1 MGHHDTSV
9 DGITWSSRPS
19 RGSGLPSSD
28 PVATATTLF
37 LLLTTI
43 AIVVGLFVH
52 GILLLR
58 DTRHETLLTSV
69 VAQAV
74 LTTFIVVAL
83 LYSEGR
89 DRPDPFAQVTNL
101 LNATRAMIVVGVIL
115 PVSVSGMLNTAPN
128 TGTYVRVVIGLGL
141 AIAILWNLSEPE
153 TKQRKDSVS

>member
-1 MGHHDTSV
+1 M
-9 DGITWSSRPS
+9 
-19 RGSGLPSSD
+19 
-28 PVATATTLF
+28 ATATTLF
-37 LLLTTI
+37 LPLTTI

-89 DRPDPFAQVTNL
+89 DRPDLFAQVTNL

-115 PVSVSGMLNTAPN
+115 PVSVSGMLN

>member
-1 MGHHDTSV
+1 M
-9 DGITWSSRPS
+9 
-19 RGSGLPSSD
+19 
-28 PVATATTLF
+28 
-37 LLLTTI
+37 
-43 AIVVGLFVH
+43 
-52 GILLLR
+52 
-58 DTRHETLLTSV
+58 
-69 VAQAV
+69 

-89 DRPDPFAQVTNL
+89 DRPDLFAQVTNL

-153 TKQRKDSVS
+153 TKQRKDIRVLTSALCTAVAVPAAHERRRVPGYPRR